1 MYVAEGNIILEHNHP
16 YIKTVIY
23 DNSAPKVEVPEVDD
37 GVRFLSVIQSAKGQ
51 DGVFLKFTNTEDFV
65 EEYGVPN
72 YITMHM
78 LL

>member
-51 DGVFLKFTNTEDFV
+51 DGVF
-65 EEYGVPN
+65 
-72 YITMHM
+72 
-78 LL
+78 